1 MASSKQ
7 STISN
12 TTKEGI
18 FWESIREYPE
28 RLVVMSEGDS
38 WFSYPLST
46 NLADFI
52 EMMGPLTM
60 LRLEKSGDEARKMLR
75 PGGSQLRRLKH
86 YLKHYRKKV
95 QLVIFSGG
103 GNDILD
109 ENLPSL
115 LVKREAGMGWR
126 DCINDAALTA
136 RLGEIKEAYGQLL
149 QARDATAPACQIVA
163 HGYDYLVPSGRKAPI
178 PLGLVKVGPW
188 IRPVLKRFGIP
199 DQDEGRQVVRHLVD
213 EFWQAISPLASSDGR
228 FHMVDSRGTLGPENK
243 YWNDEIHPT
252 HGGFKAIAAKWKP
265 VLAGLFPGKGFD

>member
-1 MASSKQ
+1 MASTTR

-28 RLVVMSEGDS
+28 RLVVISEGDS
-38 WFSYPLST
+38 WFSYPLSS

-60 LRLEKSGDEARKMLR
+60 LRLEKSGDEAREMLK
-75 PGGSQLRRLKH
+75 PGGSQLKRLKR

-103 GNDILD
+103 GNDFLD

-115 LVKREAGMGWR
+115 LIKRKAGMGWR
-126 DCINDAALTA
+126 DCINDDALAARMA
-136 RLGEIKEAYGQLL
+136 EIKAAYGNLL
-149 QARDATAPACQIVA
+149 QARDDSAPACQIVA
-163 HGYDYLVPSGRKAPI
+163 HSYDYLVPSGRKAPI
-178 PLGLVKVGPW
+178 PLGLVSVGPW
-188 IRPVLKRFGIP
+188 IRPVLKKFGIP
-199 DQDEGRQVVRHLVD
+199 DEDEGRLVVRHLVD
-213 EFWQAISPLASSDGR
+213 EFWREISPLAAPDRR

-243 YWNDEIHPT
+243 NWNDEIHPT
-252 HGGFKAIAAKWKP
+252 HSGFKQIAEKWKP
-265 VLAGLFPGKGFD
+265 VLEGLFPEKKFE